1 MNRGL
6 ADVDFTQVKTQKMYE
21 AVVAQM
27 EGMIN
32 HGELKPGD
40 VLPSERSLTT
50 RLRVSR
56 GVLSQ
61 AFRVLEQDGI
71 IEVRPGSGRVV
82 RSVPGQA
89 AENSAVVRS
98 LESAAIMD
106 LIEVRDALER
116 KIAELACQR
125 ADGHDIERIGH
136 ILDRGGGTLDVG
148 LDEEFHLAV
157 ADATHNVVFSNMLRL
172 NLSILRKTRER
183 TLRVPRNAEAML
195 SEHRAIYEAIRRGEP
210 QAAVQAVVGHLDG
223 IKTRLQLATDNPDH
237 TDQAN

>member
-1 MNRGL
+1 MNRDL
-6 ADVDFTQVKTQKMYE
+6 AGVDFTQVKTQKMYE

-40 VLPSERSLTT
+40 ALPSERDLTT
-50 RLRVSR
+50 RLGVSR

-71 IEVRPGSGRVV
+71 IAVRPGSGRVV
-82 RSVPGQA
+82 RSVPLA
-89 AENSAVVRS
+89 INENSEVVRS
-98 LESAAIMD
+98 LESAAILD

-116 KIAELACQR
+116 KIVELACERGDR
-125 ADGHDIERIGH
+125 ADFDRVERILFRCGA
-136 ILDRGGGTLDVG
+136 TLDVG

-157 ADATHNVVFSNMLRL
+157 ADATHNFVFSNMLRL

-183 TLRVPRNAEAML
+183 TLRSPRNVEAML
-195 SEHRAIYEAIRRGEP
+195 SEHRAIFDAISRHDPE
-210 QAAVQAVVGHLDG
+210 AAVLAVVSHLDG
-223 IKTRLQLATDNPDH
+223 IKLRLLLTSDH
-237 TDQAN
+237 TDNAAAAV

>member
-6 ADVDFTQVKTQKMYE
+6 ATVDFTQIKTQKMYE

-40 VLPSERSLTT
+40 VLPSERTLTT
-50 RLRVSR
+50 RLGVSR

-82 RSVPGQA
+82 RNVPLA
-89 AENSAVVRS
+89 VNENSEVVRS
-98 LESAAIMD
+98 LESAAILD

-116 KIAELACQR
+116 KIVELACERGDQ
-125 ADGHDIERIGH
+125 ADLDRVQH
-136 ILDRGGGTLDVG
+136 ILLRCGVTLDVG

-157 ADATHNVVFSNMLRL
+157 ADATHNFVFSNMLRL

-183 TLRVPRNAEAML
+183 TLRVPRNVEAML
-195 SEHRAIYEAIRRGEP
+195 SEHRAIFDAIRRRDR
-210 QAAVQAVVGHLDG
+210 QAAVHAVVSHLDG
-223 IKTRLQLATDNPDH
+223 IKLRLLLTSDH
-237 TDQAN
+237 TDDAARAN